1 MKKRI
6 YKDLLCAIDLM
17 YKRKVKKAKR
27 LLYQGKVNQYLKEL
41 IEASELRQMQ
51 TEFISLAS

>member
-6 YKDLLCAIDLM
+6 YKDLLCTIELM
-17 YKRKVKKAKR
+17 YKRKVKKASK
-27 LLYQGKVNQYLKEL
+27 LLYQGNVNLYLREL

-51 TEFISLAS
+51 NEFISLAS